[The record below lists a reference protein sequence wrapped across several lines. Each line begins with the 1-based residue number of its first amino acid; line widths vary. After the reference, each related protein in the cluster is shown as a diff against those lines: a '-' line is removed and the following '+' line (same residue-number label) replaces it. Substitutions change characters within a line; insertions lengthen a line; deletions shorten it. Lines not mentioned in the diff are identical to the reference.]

1 LGGLLDVL
9 RTPED
14 VVRSTSIPDGEGAF
28 QPPTQPAT
36 V

>member
-1 LGGLLDVL
+1 MGGLLEVP

-14 VVRSTSIPDGEGAF
+14 VVRSTSIPDGEGMF
-28 QPPTQPAT
+28 QPPTQLAT